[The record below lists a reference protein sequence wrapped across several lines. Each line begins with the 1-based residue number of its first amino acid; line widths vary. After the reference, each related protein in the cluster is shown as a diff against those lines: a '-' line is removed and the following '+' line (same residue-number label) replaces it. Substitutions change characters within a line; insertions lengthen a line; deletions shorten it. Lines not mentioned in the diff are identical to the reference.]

1 MRVVWG
7 SAVGRL
13 EARAELRHGERR
25 RLTFIFKQVEL
36 HAEETHGLAEGV
48 RRRALLLRTE
58 LQDLRRTRE
67 KLKRRRRLDLLRS
80 PLAAVRQAS
89 RFAIYEMTLQM
100 EGGDEAHLTSQR
112 RRWL

>member
-1 MRVVWG
+1 MW
-7 SAVGRL
+7 
-13 EARAELRHGERR
+13 AELWHAKTR
-25 RLTFIFKQVEL
+25 RLTFVFKQVEL

-48 RRRALLLRTE
+48 RSRALLLRTE
-58 LQDLRRTRE
+58 LQDLQRTRE
-67 KLKRRRRLDLLRS
+67 KLKHRHLDLLRS

-100 EGGDEAHLTSQR
+100 EGGDEASQQ

>member
-1 MRVVWG
+1 M
-7 SAVGRL
+7 
-13 EARAELRHGERR
+13 
-25 RLTFIFKQVEL
+25 EL

-67 KLKRRRRLDLLRS
+67 KLKRRRLDLLRS

>member
-7 SAVGRL
+7 STAGRL
-13 EARAELRHGERR
+13 EAWAELWRAERR
-25 RLTFIFKQVEL
+25 RLTFVFKQVEL

-67 KLKRRRRLDLLRS
+67 KLKRRRLDLLRS